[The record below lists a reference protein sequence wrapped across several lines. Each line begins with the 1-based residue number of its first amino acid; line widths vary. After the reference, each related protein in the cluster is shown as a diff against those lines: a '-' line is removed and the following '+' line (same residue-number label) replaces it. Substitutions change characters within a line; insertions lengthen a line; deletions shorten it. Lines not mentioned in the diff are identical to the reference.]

1 MLGGRIER
9 KLKWNLATFCC
20 ALLLASCIS
29 GCTDRSGTLLP
40 PQRIREKGYSLL
52 LPNEPGWVI
61 VARDQYQLALAKGG
75 EGPDETFAIQ
85 SRLIQLPTFTSRED
99 LMRYVKEK
107 QTTAAD
113 LQRFKVMVFDT
124 IPEQHRGIDCAKSY
138 FVGEDRAAVKR
149 TKRMGS
155 MIFEA
160 LSLTCPHPKFETIG
174 VEVVYSHRY
183 YPEQKDTA
191 FNEKAMRI
199 MNSLEFEMP

>member
-9 KLKWNLATFCC
+9 KLKWNLAAFCC

-29 GCTDRSGTLLP
+29 GCTDRSGTSLP
-40 PQRIREKGYSLL
+40 PQRIGEKGYSLL

-61 VARDQYQLALAKGG
+61 VARDQYQLALGKRG

-85 SRLIQLPTFTSRED
+85 STLIQLPTFTSRED
-99 LMRYVKEK
+99 LTRYIKER
-107 QTTAAD
+107 QTKASD
-113 LQRFKVMVFDT
+113 LQRFTVMVFD
-124 IPEQHRGIDCAKSY
+124 IVPEQHRGIDCAKSY

-155 MIFEA
+155 MILEG
-160 LSLTCPHPKFETIG
+160 LGLTCPHPKYETIG

-183 YPEQKDTA
+183 YPERKDPA
-191 FNEKAMRI
+191 FNEKAMRM